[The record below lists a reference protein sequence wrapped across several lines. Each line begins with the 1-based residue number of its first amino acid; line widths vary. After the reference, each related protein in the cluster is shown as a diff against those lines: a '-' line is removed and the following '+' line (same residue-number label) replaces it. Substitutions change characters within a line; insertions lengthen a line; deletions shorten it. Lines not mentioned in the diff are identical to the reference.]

1 MVLEVGGKGAAS
13 LRNKRSAEDCYH
25 FHSLGKAKEGRAW
38 LQSLEKCIEPR
49 VATTS
54 YGAIYSFPKICSKN
68 ALKLL
73 FGVLQNYSKTTKK
86 LLSFFLCFLE
96 FTHFSIS
103 LLNDTRILDSANEMR
118 LEQTRSGIY
127 SWSLPDVL

>member
-1 MVLEVGGKGAAS
+1 MFPKQFLS
-13 LRNKRSAEDCYH
+13 LKIKKW
-25 FHSLGKAKEGRAW
+25 FGFLV
-38 LQSLEKCIEPR
+38 PR

-54 YGAIYSFPKICSKN
+54 YGATYSFPKICSKN

-73 FGVLQNYSKTTKK
+73 FVVLQNYSKTTKK
-86 LLSFFLCFLE
+86 LLSFLCFSK
-96 FTHFSIS
+96 FAHFSIF

>member
-1 MVLEVGGKGAAS
+1 MFLNSTMLV
-13 LRNKRSAEDCYH
+13 RSAEAKG
-25 FHSLGKAKEGRAW
+25 FWSLSPLGFAGA
-38 LQSLEKCIEPR
+38 LEPR

-86 LLSFFLCFLE
+86 LLSFFPCFLK